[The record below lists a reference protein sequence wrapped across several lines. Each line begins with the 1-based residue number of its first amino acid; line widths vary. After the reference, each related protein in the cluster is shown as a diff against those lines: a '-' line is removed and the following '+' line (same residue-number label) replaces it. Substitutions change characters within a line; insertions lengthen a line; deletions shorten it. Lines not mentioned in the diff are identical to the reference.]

1 MTARQQD
8 VRELIAAELAQPVSD
23 SVTAAAAEI
32 RRRHRAAVAG
42 CLFYGSCLREGRDAG
57 RVIDF
62 YLLTEDYRRFHGRRL
77 PAMLNALLPPNVYYL
92 ESDLDGQVVRAK
104 YAVISL
110 EDLVRDTSAS
120 AFLSTLWGRLS
131 QPCALVYERD
141 EEVRQT
147 VASALGAAVETMTV
161 QTLPLLPQEFT
172 ARDLWTRGFAE
183 SYRTELRSERSNRP
197 TDLYQS
203 YGERYDRL
211 AAAVLAGLRAGS
223 EPEASGQPLFRH
235 GADGRK
241 RGAAERR
248 WWRRRVAGRVVHV
261 LRLCKAA
268 YTFTDGLDYIL
279 WKIEQ
284 HSGVRTEPTAW
295 QRRHPLLAAPGLAW
309 RLYRRRAIR

>member
-1 MTARQQD
+1 M
-8 VRELIAAELAQPVSD
+8 VAAELGQPVSD
-23 SVTAAAAEI
+23 SVKAAAAEI
-32 RRRHRAAVAG
+32 RRRHGAAVAG

-62 YLLTEDYRRFHGRRL
+62 YVLTEDYRRFHGRRL
-77 PAMLNALLPPNVYYL
+77 PALLNALLPPNVYYL
-92 ESDLDGQVVRAK
+92 EADLEGQVVRAK

-120 AFLSTLWGRLS
+120 ALLSTLWGRLS

-141 EEVRQT
+141 AEVRQT
-147 VASALGAAVETMTV
+147 VAAALGSAVETMIM
-161 QTLPLLPQEFT
+161 QTLPLLPRDFT
-172 ARDLWTRGFAE
+172 SRDLWTRAFAE

-197 TDLYQS
+197 ADLYQS
-203 YGERYDRL
+203 YADRYDHM
-211 AAAVLAGLRAGS
+211 AAAVLAGMRARP
-223 EPEASGQPLFRH
+223 EQEASDPPLFRH
-235 GADGRK
+235 RADGREG
-241 RGAAERR
+241 GAAERQ
-248 WWRRRVAGRVVHV
+248 WWRRRVVGRVVHV

-284 HSGVRTEPTAW
+284 HSGARTEPTAW

>member
-1 MTARQQD
+1 
-8 VRELIAAELAQPVSD
+8 VIEAELVQPVSD
-23 SVTAAAAEI
+23 SVKAATAEI
-32 RRRHRAAVAG
+32 LRRHGAAVAG
-42 CLFYGSCLREGRDAG
+42 CLFYGSCLREGRDEG

-62 YLLTEDYRRFHGRRL
+62 YVLVEDYRQFHGRWL

-92 ESDLDGQVVRAK
+92 ETDFNGLVVRAK

-110 EDLVRDTSAS
+110 GDLVKDTSAS
-120 AFLSTLWGRLS
+120 ALLSTLWGRLS

-141 EEVRQT
+141 AEVRAT
-147 VASALGAAVETMTV
+147 VAAALGTAVETMTM
-161 QTLPLLPQEFT
+161 QTLALLPGDFT
-172 ARDLWTRGFAE
+172 AHDLWTRAFAE

-197 TDLYQS
+197 ADLYQS
-203 YGERYDRL
+203 YAERYDRMT
-211 AAAVLAGLRAGS
+211 AAVLAGLRAGS
-223 EPEASGQPLFRH
+223 EPEAADRPLFRH
-235 GADGRK
+235 GADGRR

-248 WWRRRVAGRVVHV
+248 WWRRRVVGRVVHV

-284 HSGVRTEPTAW
+284 HSGVRIEPTAW